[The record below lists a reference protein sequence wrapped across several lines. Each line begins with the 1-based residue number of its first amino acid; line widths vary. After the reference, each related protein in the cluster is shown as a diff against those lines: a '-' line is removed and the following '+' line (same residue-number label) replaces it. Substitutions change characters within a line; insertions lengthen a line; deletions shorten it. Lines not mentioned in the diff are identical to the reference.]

1 MGMMIDGRWSTKWY
15 SADEQ
20 RRFQR
25 EATVFHGNIQAP
37 EAGRYHLYVSL
48 ACPWAHR
55 TLILRKLK
63 GLEDAITVSVVDPY
77 MSDEGWAFSD
87 ALPDRVNGA
96 AFLRDVYKKAK
107 SDYTGRVTV
116 PVLWDKQSGA
126 IVNNESREII
136 RMLDKDFDALA
147 KHQRT
152 LCPPELLESIDRE
165 MDALY
170 QPVNNGVYRA
180 GFATSQLAYEE
191 AVREL
196 FEALDGYEKRLT
208 KQRYLLG
215 DVLTEADV
223 CLFTTLVRF
232 DPVYHYHFK
241 CNVRRIRDYPALW
254 DYLRDIY
261 QEPGVRETVS
271 LTHIKQHYFR
281 SHPSINPHG
290 VVPVGPEIDYDA
302 PHDRAK
308 LG

>member
-1 MGMMIDGRWSTKWY
+1 MIDGRWSTKWY

-20 RRFQR
+20 GRFQR
-25 EATVFHGNIQAP
+25 EATVFHGTIEAP

-63 GLEDAITVSVVDPY
+63 GLEDAISVSVVDPY
-77 MSDEGWAFSD
+77 MGEDGWAFSE
-87 ALPDRVNGA
+87 ALPDRVNAA
-96 AFLRDVYKKAK
+96 AFLREIYKLAKA
-107 SDYTGRVTV
+107 DYTGRVTV
-116 PVLWDKQSGA
+116 PVLWDKQAGT

-136 RMLDKDFDALA
+136 RMLDTRFDALA

-152 LCPPELLESIDRE
+152 LCPPELKEKIDQE
-165 MDALY
+165 IDALY

-180 GFATSQLAYEE
+180 GFATKQLAYEE

-196 FEALDGYEKRLT
+196 FAALDGYEKRLST
-208 KQRYLLG
+208 QRYLLG
-215 DVLTEADV
+215 NVLTEADV

-254 DYLRDIY
+254 GYLRDIY

-281 SHPSINPHG
+281 SHPTINPHG
-290 VVPVGPEIDYDA
+290 VVPVGPELDYDE
-302 PHDRAK
+302 PHDRSK